1 MHAGD
6 DLSTH
11 SRTLKFCL
19 DLCCTAK
26 KKNQKKHKYTQFTG
40 DDDSHLKSLFVQ
52 VIKGHKAG
60 IKCVTFDSRGRTL
73 CSGSSDGSV
82 RIWRVMD
89 GRCTHVL
96 SEGEDKDT
104 TVTCCTF
111 NPREGGQVFLCS
123 GRKDGDIVLWSLGE
137 NRAGAGPPSIGAT
150 KSGSVVRKLREG
162 HKGRVRGC
170 VFHTVSA
177 DLMCSFCQD
186 SVVCVWSLA
195 GGQCLQ
201 VIEAGIGQVLS
212 VAFMTG
218 TGHMLLACYVRD
230 ATKAKEENAMQR
242 IAKGAFFFL
251 ASGSGGFLAYAP
263 ACVYMYVC
271 FAHTSRVFFT
281 RRKRKI
287 L

>member
-1 MHAGD
+1 MHAGN

-11 SRTLKFCL
+11 SWASHLSLTSAENNGENIFF
-19 DLCCTAK
+19 
-26 KKNQKKHKYTQFTG
+26 QFTG
-40 DDDSHLKSLFVQ
+40 DGSHHSKLFFVQ

-60 IKCVTFDSRGRTL
+60 IKSVTFDSRGRTL
-73 CSGSSDGSV
+73 CSGSSDGTV

-89 GRCTHVL
+89 GRCTYVL

-137 NRAGAGPPSIGAT
+137 TRSGAAPPSMGASKT
-150 KSGSVVRKLREG
+150 GSVVRKLREG

-177 DLMCSFCQD
+177 DLMCSFCED
-186 SVVCVWSLA
+186 SVVCVWSIA

-201 VIEAGIGQVLS
+201 VIEAGIGQVLAT
-212 VAFMTG
+212 AFMTG
-218 TGHMLLACYVRD
+218 TGHMLLACHVRD

-251 ASGSGGFLAYAP
+251 ASGAGEFLD
-263 ACVYMYVC
+263 C
-271 FAHTSRVFFT
+271 T
-281 RRKRKI
+281 
-287 L
+287 